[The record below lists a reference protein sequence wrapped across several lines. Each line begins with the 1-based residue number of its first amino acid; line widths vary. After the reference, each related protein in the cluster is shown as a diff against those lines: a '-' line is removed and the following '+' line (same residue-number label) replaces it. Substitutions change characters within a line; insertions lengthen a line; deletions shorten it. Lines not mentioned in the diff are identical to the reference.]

1 MDSAAARAA
10 TEGLLDSAKP
20 SDEELLLRYRDHAV
34 PEAFREL
41 LHRYERE
48 LFSYLCRYLRDET
61 LAEEVFQAVFMR
73 VHEKARLFEE
83 GRAFRPWLYSIA
95 THQAI
100 DALRKAGR
108 RRTTSL
114 DTVHGEVEM
123 DGTTLL
129 DLLEDPTGGPLAQLE
144 EHERSEWA
152 RQAVDGLPQYL
163 RDVVLLV
170 YFQGLKFREAADAL
184 GIPLGTVKSRMHQAL
199 VRLNAAWKRTHLTTD
214 DR

>member
-1 MDSAAARAA
+1 MDAAAPRTA
-10 TEGLLDSAKP
+10 TEARPELPKS
-20 SDEELLLRYRDHAV
+20 SDEELLLRYRNNAD

-83 GRAFRPWLYSIA
+83 GRAFRPWIYSIA

-129 DLLEDPTGGPLAQLE
+129 DLLEDRTGSPLAQLE
-144 EHERSEWA
+144 EHERSAWA
-152 RQAVDGLPQYL
+152 RQAVDDLPQYL

-170 YFQGLKFREAADAL
+170 YFQGLKFREAAEAL

-199 VRLNAAWKRTHLTTD
+199 VRLNAAWRRTHSASD

>member
-1 MDSAAARAA
+1 MDPAASGVLPAARR
-10 TEGLLDSAKP
+10 ELPQL
-20 SDEELLLRYRDHAV
+20 SDEELIARYRDRAD
-34 PEAFREL
+34 PDAFREL

-48 LFSYLCRYLRDET
+48 LFNYLCRYLRDRA
-61 LAEEVFQAVFMR
+61 LAEEVFQTVFLR
-73 VHEKARLFEE
+73 VHQKAQLYEP

-108 RRTTSL
+108 RRMTSL
-114 DTVHGEVEM
+114 DTVHGQNEM

-129 DLLEDPTGGPLAQLE
+129 DLLEDRTSGPLAQLE
-144 EHERSEWA
+144 EHERSAWA
-152 RQAVDGLPQYL
+152 RQAVDELPHAL

-170 YFQGLKFREAADAL
+170 YFQGLKFREAAEAL

-199 VRLNAAWKRTHLTTD
+199 VRLNAAWRRTHQAPD